1 MVTESI
7 TTEQRGIWGVCVVNP
22 ELQRLLSLINQHY
35 RTNHTVAFYADQLG
49 MKPVPLL
56 RLCRSELGVGAKSI
70 ISGKLMERAKE
81 LLPVRTAEQTA
92 AELGFRD
99 VTALSRFFKRNAG
112 CTATYFRKT
121 HHC

>member
-1 MVTESI
+1 M
-7 TTEQRGIWGVCVVNP
+7 NP

-35 RTNHTVAFYADQLG
+35 SSNHTVAFYADQLG
-49 MKPVPLL
+49 MKPVLLL

-70 ISGKLMERAKE
+70 INGKLTERAKE
-81 LLPVRTAEQTA
+81 LLPVRTAAQTA

-99 VTALSRFFKRNAG
+99 VTALSRFFKRNGG